1 MKSVKW
7 QDPSPMSFLI
17 LASSD
22 IASVPHLGIN
32 PMFSLTLTIGKFI
45 LNPVGPPSIA
55 RSVTFDIQTLVFEV
69 GESFIE

>member
-7 QDPSPMSFLI
+7 QDYNPTSIPIPAFSNIVSVSHLSITLKFFL
-17 LASSD
+17 A
-22 IASVPHLGIN
+22 
-32 PMFSLTLTIGKFI
+32 LTIGKFI

-55 RSVTFDIQTLVFEV
+55 RSVTFDIQTLIFEV